1 MLRSAH
7 SPIRQIV
14 FDFCLRRVG
23 YPLFPLRSPKGAHC
37 EEDVSTKSRRASMLE
52 PLLGIG
58 GTASLSCFA
67 PQNKKRAPREQSTH
81 VSPPSE
87 PAFGFKLRQ
96 ASGLRFSGGIPK
108 HLCYPSG
115 FAERRCRPATLLHTG
130 ARKPRALTL
139 YEPTASSGRHFEPA
153 PRYTDEHGVSP
164 KVHRILQ
171 EQNRNMLARFKRV
184 RQTVQF
190 CERGALS
197 SARQERTH
205 GSGINLL

>member
-37 EEDVSTKSRRASMLE
+37 EEDVSTKSRCASMLE

-115 FAERRCRPATLLHTG
+115 LAERASCVRPRLAAHSPACSVEG
-130 ARKPRALTL
+130 AHEL
-139 YEPTASSGRHFEPA
+139 A
-153 PRYTDEHGVSP
+153 PRPCMVSRIVHGFRGGPSAACVTSPLSVGHHEGMHAFEMGCEKPVSRRA
-164 KVHRILQ
+164 HQI
-171 EQNRNMLARFKRV
+171 
-184 RQTVQF
+184 
-190 CERGALS
+190 
-197 SARQERTH
+197 
-205 GSGINLL
+205 